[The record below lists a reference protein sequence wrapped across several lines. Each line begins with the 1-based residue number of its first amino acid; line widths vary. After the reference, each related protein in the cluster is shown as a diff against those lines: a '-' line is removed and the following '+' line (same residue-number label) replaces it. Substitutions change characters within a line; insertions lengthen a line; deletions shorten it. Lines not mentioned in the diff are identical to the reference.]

1 MKFNGI
7 VIKFGVLMMSLFL
20 IILLPLG
27 FIIDR
32 IFLEVYSDQ
41 VHQNVN
47 QYSNKLKDVL
57 EKNYKF
63 DPKLFDYLSSATERE
78 ILVFNEN
85 GVILSDSQLG
95 FEKGEQVQNDLIE
108 ILRDGKYF
116 DRGYTN
122 PDTNEEFFFVGRPL
136 IVGEKFVGG
145 VFVFSSIDKI
155 HELMHSIR
163 YWIIASIIGSILLA
177 LSFTLFISQKF
188 SKPLLEMEK
197 ATREIAKGNLK
208 AKIKVKSHDE
218 IGSLGKAINDLSL
231 ELNNYRI
238 NRSELLANISHELR
252 TPISYL
258 KGYAQL
264 IKNHQYHN
272 QKELE
277 SYSIII
283 ENEADRLAK
292 VIQDLFELSKM
303 EEGKVTLH
311 FQMVDL
317 EDLIEEVIQ
326 KVKVKAMKKNLKMEL
341 NIKNALPMI
350 YSDGA
355 RIEQILLNILE
366 NSINYTETGKIVL
379 IAENQNHSILIKV
392 KDTGIGIPEE
402 DLPFIFDR
410 FHRVEKSRSREMG
423 GTGLGLAI
431 VYEMVKL
438 LQGSVTV
445 TSNYGEGT
453 EFYIRFPLITEPS
466 VVDGEE
472 KG

>member
-1 MKFNGI
+1 MKFNRITLKIGI
-7 VIKFGVLMMSLFL
+7 IMMSLFL
-20 IILLPLG
+20 LILLPLG

-47 QYSNKLKDVL
+47 QYSNKLKNVL
-57 EKNYKF
+57 EKNNKF
-63 DPKLFDYLSSATERE
+63 DQKLFDYLSSTTERE
-78 ILVFNEN
+78 ILVFDEN
-85 GVILSDSQLG
+85 GVILSDTVLD
-95 FEKGEQVQNDLIE
+95 FNKGEKVQNDLIE
-108 ILRDGKYF
+108 MLRDGKYF

-122 PDTNEEFFFVGRPL
+122 PETNEDFFFVGRPL
-136 IVGEKFVGG
+136 MVDEKFVGG
-145 VFVFSSIDKI
+145 VFVFSSIDTI
-155 HELMHSIR
+155 HQLMHNIR
-163 YWIIASIIGSILLA
+163 EWIIAAIICSILLA
-177 LSFTLFISQKF
+177 LCFTLFISQKL

-208 AKIKVKSHDE
+208 TRIKVKSHDE

-231 ELNNYRI
+231 ELNNFRI

-283 ENEADRLAK
+283 ENESDRLAK
-292 VIQDLFELSKM
+292 LIQDLFDLSKM

-317 EDLIEEVIQ
+317 VDLIEEVTQ
-326 KVKVKAMKKNLKMEL
+326 KVTVKAIKKNLKMEV
-341 NIKNALPMI
+341 NFKNDIPLI

-355 RIEQILLNILE
+355 RIEQILLNVLE
-366 NSINYTETGKIVL
+366 NAINYTNSGKVVVCT
-379 IAENQNHSILIKV
+379 EKQNNFILIRIE
-392 KDTGIGIPEE
+392 DTGIGIPED

-445 TSNYGEGT
+445 TSNYGKGT
-453 EFYIRFPLITEPS
+453 EFYIRFPLKTEPS
-466 VVDGEE
+466 VADGEE
-472 KG
+472 K